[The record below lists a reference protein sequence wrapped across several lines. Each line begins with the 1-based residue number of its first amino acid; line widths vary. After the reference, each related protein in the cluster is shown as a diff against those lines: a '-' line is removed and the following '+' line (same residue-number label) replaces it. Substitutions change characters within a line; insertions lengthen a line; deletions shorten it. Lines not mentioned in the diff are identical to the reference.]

1 MCHYTTRS
9 DGQKPKAQRSIG
21 LRYTSEVKVEV
32 ARIHFQTE
40 AITHIDEWLEISVN
54 DETKFVSV
62 MNGPLLRAVLFVHM
76 SAQLNVLYFLCFVF
90 FFFPLG

>member
-54 DETKFVSV
+54 DGTKFVSV
-62 MNGPLLRAVLFVHM
+62 MNGPLLRAVLFVH
-76 SAQLNVLYFLCFVF
+76 STTECPLFPLFCL